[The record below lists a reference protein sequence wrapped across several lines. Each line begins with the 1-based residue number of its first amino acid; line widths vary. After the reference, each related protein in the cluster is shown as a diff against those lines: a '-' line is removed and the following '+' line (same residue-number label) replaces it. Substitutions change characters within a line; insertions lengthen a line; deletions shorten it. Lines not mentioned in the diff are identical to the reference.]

1 MHYEAA
7 RLLTWKAAWE
17 ADKGWD
23 NTITASCAKAFATDY
38 GMKTASDAL
47 QIFGGF
53 GYTKNYLIEKLF
65 RDAKLYQ
72 IYEGTSQ
79 VQRMIVGRFML
90 SKYDPVF
97 NKTFS

>member
-1 MHYEAA
+1 
-7 RLLTWKAAWE
+7 
-17 ADKGWD
+17 
-23 NTITASCAKAFATDY
+23 
-38 GMKTASDAL
+38 MKTASDAL